1 MVGQTAEKRAA
12 AVRSLDYVRAGQ
24 LVGLGS
30 GSTAALMVEMLG
42 ERVRAGL
49 DIVGV
54 ATSAATRRLAEAAGI
69 PMLPLERVTRLDL
82 TIDGADEVD
91 QELRLTK
98 GGGGALLHEKIVAS
112 ASDRLI
118 VIVDSSKLV
127 ASLGRAPL
135 PVEVVPAAGRL
146 LTEKLKAQGCT
157 PTLRLRT
164 GAREPFV
171 TAEGN
176 HILDS
181 AFGQIADPARLARIL
196 ADMPGVVEHGLF
208 IEMADLVIVGRGAAT
223 EVLTRGTLGDQLA

>member
-1 MVGQTAEKRAA
+1 MVDQAAEKRAA
-12 AVRSLDYVRAGQ
+12 AARSLDHVRAGQ

-42 ERVRAGL
+42 QRVRAGL
-49 DIVGV
+49 DVRGV
-54 ATSAATRRLAEAAGI
+54 PTSPATRRLAEAAGI
-69 PMLPLERVTRLDL
+69 PLLPLELVTRLDL

-91 QELRLTK
+91 PELRLTK

-127 ASLGRAPL
+127 ANLGRAPL

-146 LTEKLKAQGCT
+146 LAEKLKAQGCT

-164 GAREPFV
+164 DARQPFV

-176 HILDS
+176 HILDCD
-181 AFGQIADPARLARIL
+181 FGQIADPAHLARIL
-196 ADMPGVVEHGLF
+196 AEMPGVVEHGLF
-208 IEMADLVIVGRGAAT
+208 IDMADLVIVGRGAAT
-223 EVLTRGTLGDQLA
+223 EVLTRRTPGDQLA